1 MGGGGWGGGQIPRR
15 EKKRTLRETEQ
26 FSSMLLYVHKDGG
39 LLGTGNPRMA
49 TSTFTQLLSS
59 EDRKRK
65 SLKVYHQHKGFLL
78 LRSPACVFLRYF
90 VRPERVGSQREA
102 NVLRPQFD
110 GHGFFLCDG

>member
-1 MGGGGWGGGQIPRR
+1 MCGGGGGGGGKIPG
-15 EKKRTLRETEQ
+15 EKKKRTFRETGQ
-26 FSSMLLYVHKDGG
+26 FSSILLYVHRG

-59 EDRKRK
+59 EDRKRE
-65 SLKVYHQHKGFLL
+65 SLKVYHQHKCFL
-78 LRSPACVFLRYF
+78 LRSPTCVSLQCY

-110 GHGFFLCDG
+110 GHGVFLRDG